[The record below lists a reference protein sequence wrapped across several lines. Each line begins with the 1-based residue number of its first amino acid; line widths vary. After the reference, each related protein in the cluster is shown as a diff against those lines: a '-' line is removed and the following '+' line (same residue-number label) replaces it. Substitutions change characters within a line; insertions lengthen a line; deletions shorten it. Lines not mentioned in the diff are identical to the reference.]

1 MDVLYERCCGLD
13 VHKDK
18 IVACVL
24 EEKHKSIRSFG
35 TVTDDLLTLVE
46 WLKETHCECVAME
59 STGSYW
65 KPIYNL
71 LELENIKA
79 LVVNAQHI
87 KTVPGRKTDVK
98 DAEWI
103 ANLLRHGLLKASF
116 IPNRDQRELRELVR
130 YRKSIIEER
139 AREFNR
145 IQKVL
150 EGANIKLGSVA
161 STIKTISAR
170 DILKSLSNGEEDPEV
185 LASLARGVMKNKR
198 EELCRALK
206 GLMAEHQ
213 RMILDEMLKHTEYL
227 DDQIV
232 RLDQE
237 VAKRLT
243 PFDQAVEVIDSIPGI
258 GRRSAETIIA
268 EIGTDMSVFSSAKH
282 LASWAGMCP
291 GNNESAGKQKSSRIR
306 KGNQTLRTTLVE
318 CAKAASRKKG
328 CSFQDQYHRIS
339 ARRGKKRAIVAVGH
353 SLLIVIYHLL
363 RDGTTYQEL
372 GPVYLERLNKAS
384 YVKRTVKKLEKL
396 GLKVTIEEVA

>member
-1 MDVLYERCCGLD
+1 MEVLYERCCGLD

-46 WLKETHCECVAME
+46 WLKETRCECVAME

-71 LELENIKA
+71 LEMENIKA
-79 LVVNAQHI
+79 IIVNAQHI

-150 EGANIKLGSVA
+150 EGANIKLSSVA
-161 STIKTISAR
+161 STIKTLSAR

-227 DDQIV
+227 DEQIV

-243 PFDQAVEVIDSIPGI
+243 PFDQAVEVIDSVPGI

-318 CAKAASRKKG
+318 CAKAASRKNG

-372 GPVYLERLNKAS
+372 GPVYFERLNKAS

>member
-1 MDVLYERCCGLD
+1 MEVLYERCCGLD
-13 VHKDK
+13 VHKER

-24 EEKHKSIRSFG
+24 EGKHKSIRSFG

-46 WLKETHCECVAME
+46 WLKETRCECVAME

-71 LELENIKA
+71 LEMENIKA

-150 EGANIKLGSVA
+150 EGANIKLSSVA

-170 DILKSLSNGEEDPEV
+170 DILKSLSSGEEDPEV

-227 DDQIV
+227 DEQIV

-243 PFDQAVEVIDSIPGI
+243 PFDEAVEVIDGVPGI

-291 GNNESAGKQKSSRIR
+291 GNNESAGKQKSSKTR

-318 CAKAASRKKG
+318 CAKAASRKNG
-328 CSFQDQYHRIS
+328 CSFQDQYQRIS

-353 SLLIVIYHLL
+353 SLLVVIYHLL

-372 GPVYLERLNKAS
+372 GPAYLERQNKAS
-384 YVKRTVKKLEKL
+384 YVKKTVKRLEKL

>member
-1 MDVLYERCCGLD
+1 
-13 VHKDK
+13 
-18 IVACVL
+18 
-24 EEKHKSIRSFG
+24 
-35 TVTDDLLTLVE
+35 
-46 WLKETHCECVAME
+46 
-59 STGSYW
+59 
-65 KPIYNL
+65 
-71 LELENIKA
+71 
-79 LVVNAQHI
+79 
-87 KTVPGRKTDVK
+87 
-98 DAEWI
+98 
-103 ANLLRHGLLKASF
+103 
-116 IPNRDQRELRELVR
+116 
-130 YRKSIIEER
+130 
-139 AREFNR
+139 
-145 IQKVL
+145 
-150 EGANIKLGSVA
+150 
-161 STIKTISAR
+161 
-170 DILKSLSNGEEDPEV
+170 
-185 LASLARGVMKNKR
+185 MKNKR

-318 CAKAASRKKG
+318 CAKAASRKNG
-328 CSFQDQYHRIS
+328 CSFPGPVS
-339 ARRGKKRAIVAVGH
+339 PNLLRRGKKRAIVAVGH

-384 YVKRTVKKLEKL
+384 YVKRTVKSLRNWD
-396 GLKVTIEEVA
+396 

>member
-1 MDVLYERCCGLD
+1 MEVLYERCCGLD

-24 EEKHKSIRSFG
+24 EETHKSIRSFG

-46 WLKETHCECVAME
+46 WLKETRCECIAME

-71 LELENIKA
+71 LEMENIKA
-79 LVVNAQHI
+79 IIVNAQHI

-150 EGANIKLGSVA
+150 EGANIKLSSVA
-161 STIKTISAR
+161 STIKTLSAR

-206 GLMAEHQ
+206 GLMADHQ

-227 DDQIV
+227 DEQIV

-243 PFDQAVEVIDSIPGI
+243 PFDQAVEVIDGVPGI

-318 CAKAASRKKG
+318 CAKAASRKNG